1 MWPLL
6 EFLWLMACI
15 FNLQLGC
22 KVLHVLLHYFMVSNY
37 FWMFCEGLYLHT
49 LLVVAFL
56 PENSLMKWFHLI
68 GWVVPAIFTIV
79 YAGVRA
85 SIPQETNQ

>member
-1 MWPLL
+1 ML
-6 EFLWLMACI
+6 C
-15 FNLQLGC
+15 C
-22 KVLHVLLHYFMVSNY
+22 FMVSNY

-79 YAGVRA
+79 YAGVQFRKRPT
-85 SIPQETNQ
+85 IPAIERLDVKCSGIS